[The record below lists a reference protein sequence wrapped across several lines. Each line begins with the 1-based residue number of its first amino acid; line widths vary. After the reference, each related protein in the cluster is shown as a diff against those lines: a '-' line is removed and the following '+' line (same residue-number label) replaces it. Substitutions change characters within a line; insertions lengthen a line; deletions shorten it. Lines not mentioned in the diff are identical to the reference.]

1 MALISKQWSIWE
13 SGLMPMYRNRL
24 SHLAGGRDN
33 CHVQWGRGRLRPT
46 PQLPCCRHT
55 PGETSSHTAQLTLNH
70 KGTNCVGPLMSI
82 FSINTSDA
90 FDSQL
95 GVGRWGGPTVH
106 WPVPFYQGDWSSL
119 GRWRPRASWNQC
131 LGIPRDNLSFWGFK
145 SYTWISDCKGSQCPS
160 SKMFKDQLLTWQR
173 GQNISCSTL
182 WNTKKPRTIQ
192 CLPKKMD

>member
-106 WPVPFYQGDWSSL
+106 WPVPFYQGDELPWTV
-119 GRWRPRASWNQC
+119 ASTGVLEPVPGDTKGQLKF
-131 LGIPRDNLSFWGFK
+131 LGIQKLHMDFWLQGEPVPLIQDVQGPTAHMT
-145 SYTWISDCKGSQCPS
+145 TWPEY
-160 SKMFKDQLLTWQR
+160 FLQR
-173 GQNISCSTL
+173 SV
-182 WNTKKPRTIQ
+182 KY
-192 CLPKKMD
+192 